1 MYNRQ
6 DIFYKL
12 YQNTGKGYAT
22 FKNVPIVLLNDFKVS
37 FKDEFKY
44 RIRYR
49 GPRAHNVGRRWSRK
63 QSTCLKKDAERFSV
77 YRVR

>member
-6 DIFYKL
+6 DIFYTL
-12 YQNTGKGYAT
+12 YRSRSDMAM
-22 FKNVPIVLLNDFKVS
+22 FKNIPIVLLEDFKKS
-37 FKDEFKY
+37 FKGEFKF

-49 GPRAHNVGRRWSRK
+49 GPRKHNIKRTPDLR

-77 YRVR
+77 YRTY